1 VTSARLLRG
10 TAFALLLAAAA
21 ACAPH
26 APPIRDA
33 VRILAYCG
41 SMQARQ
47 TGIDSV
53 ISSTDDRLSDERP
66 TQADVM
72 RAVGT
77 DDAVIAYWD
86 GQPLALPR
94 VSQVLGETDGYARVY
109 AAAIPAAPE
118 GAPSRRIFLL
128 VRDRGERRWIV
139 LTAFDTQS
147 VCVEGRRDV

>member
-10 TAFALLLAAAA
+10 TATALLLVGV

-26 APPIRDA
+26 APPIRHA
-33 VRILAYCG
+33 VKILAYCG

-53 ISSTDDRLSDERP
+53 ISSTDDQLSDERP
-66 TQADVM
+66 SQADVM

-86 GQPLALPR
+86 AQPLALPR
-94 VSQVLGETDGYARVY
+94 VSHALGETDGYARVY
-109 AAAIPAAPE
+109 AAAIPAAAD
-118 GAPSRRIFLL
+118 GASSRRIYLL
-128 VRDRGERRWIV
+128 VRDRGERRWIA